1 MAKEKILIVD
11 DESMIRWTLNEALR
25 GWEYDAVEAG
35 TVAGALAS
43 FEADR
48 PAAVLLD
55 INLPDGSGLDA
66 LREIKRRPPQALVIM
81 ITADVLPE
89 DTIAALRGGAYDF
102 IGKPVNLNELQ
113 VTIRNGIE
121 AGKLRKEVHSM
132 RRDLAREFGFD
143 QIVGESPAMKRMIQL
158 AHKVAESEASSVLL
172 QGESGTGKDLVAKAI
187 HYGSPPARK
196 PCVAPANAAPAP
208 P

>member
-1 MAKEKILIVD
+1 MVEMQNVGDVMSKEKILIVD
-11 DESMIRWTLNEALR
+11 DEPMIRWTLNEALR
-25 GWEYDAVEAG
+25 GWDYDTVEVG

-43 FEADR
+43 FEAER

-66 LREIKRRPPQALVIM
+66 LREIKKRQPQAVVIM
-81 ITADVLPE
+81 ITANVLVG

-121 AGKLRKEVHSM
+121 AGKLRKEVTSI

-143 QIVGESPAMKRMIQL
+143 QIIGKSPAMKRMIAL
-158 AHKVAESEASSVLL
+158 AHKVA
-172 QGESGTGKDLVAKAI
+172 G
-187 HYGSPPARK
+187 
-196 PCVAPANAAPAP
+196 
-208 P
+208 